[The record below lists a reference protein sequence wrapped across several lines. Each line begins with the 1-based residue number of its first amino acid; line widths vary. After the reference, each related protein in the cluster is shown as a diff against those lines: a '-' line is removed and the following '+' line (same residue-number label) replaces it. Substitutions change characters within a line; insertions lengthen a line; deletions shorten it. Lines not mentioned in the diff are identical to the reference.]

1 MVILFDLDGTLLPMD
16 QEIFTNAYFKKLSEY
31 FAPYGYEP
39 QELINGVWHGTKA
52 MIRNNGRATN
62 EAAFWETFASDFG
75 EKASEEKERFLT
87 FYETEFDGLKTLCG
101 FDPSAKKTVQLLKE
115 NGYTL
120 ALASNP
126 VFPLSAQI
134 KRLKWAGLDENDFIY
149 ITSYENSHYCKPN
162 PLYYQEIAEK
172 LRVHLS
178 DCIMVGN
185 DTTEDMEAGIVG
197 MKVFLLTNCL
207 QNKERKDISKF
218 PRGNFRQLLNFVNLN
233 LGDI

>member
-16 QEIFTNAYFKKLSEY
+16 QEVFTNAYFKKLSEH
-31 FAPYGYEP
+31 FAPYGYDP
-39 QELINGVWHGTKA
+39 QELIDRVLRGTKA
-52 MIRNNGRATN
+52 MVRNNGMVTN
-62 EAAFWETFASDFG
+62 EAAFWEAFASG
-75 EKASEEKERFLT
+75 LGQKASEEKESFLA
-87 FYETEFDGLKTLCG
+87 FYETEFNGLKALCG
-101 FDPSAKKTVQLLKE
+101 SDPSAKQTVQLLKE
-115 NGYTL
+115 NSHTI

-162 PLYYQEIAEK
+162 PLYYREIAEK
-172 LRVHLS
+172 LQVRAD

-185 DTTEDMEAGIVG
+185 DSSEDMAAETAG

-207 QNKERKDISKF
+207 QNKQRKDISKF

-233 LGDI
+233 SGG